1 MFYYWAYGMNIE
13 SAMEI
18 PEMLPHRGTS
28 IDLKIR
34 FGKAPNKIP
43 DTPLKEIGSLQM
55 SADHFRLELPIG
67 TYYVRE
73 GKEIIVDTKP
83 NADDKSLRLFLLA
96 NAMAAVLHQRLQ
108 VALHAG
114 AIKTKQG
121 LILVCGHSGA
131 GKSTT
136 ISALRQKG
144 YQPFTDDVVVLS
156 QEGTKITGTASYPIV
171 KLWQDSIEKLQI
183 ADINEGQRI
192 RDQIPKYQQAFHDEF
207 SKDTTEIKEVYFLEK
222 KPGSFSP
229 TMESLQGVRA
239 FQYLKEGLYQNT
251 QAHSAAYN
259 EHLFRLLAIVCE
271 EIPLHLITR
280 GESTN
285 SIEEVVGLI
294 TKNIH

>member
-18 PEMLPHRGTS
+18 PELLSHKGDP
-28 IDLKIR
+28 IDLTIR

-43 DTPLKEIGSLQM
+43 ATPLKEIGSLQM

-144 YQPFTDDVVVLS
+144 YQVFTDDVVVLS
-156 QEGTKITGTASYPIV
+156 QEATRLVGIASYPIV

-183 ADINEGQRI
+183 AGIGEEQRI
-192 RDQIPKYQQAFHDEF
+192 RDQIPKYQHAFHTEF
-207 SKDTTEIKEVYFLEK
+207 SKEPVEIKKLFFVEK

-229 TMESLQGVRA
+229 TLQTLQGVRA

-251 QAHSAAYN
+251 QAHAAAYN
-259 EHLFRLLAIVCE
+259 EHLFGLLSAVAEKVPISLV
-271 EIPLHLITR
+271 TR
-280 GESTN
+280 SESTN
-285 SIEEVVGLI
+285 SIEEVVRLI
-294 TKNIH
+294 TENIH